1 MPGTYYVLNSNVI
14 VIIHGERTAEVS
26 SAGRGRIITAV
37 IISAQSSLP
46 LKKEEKDTCHE
57 REGNMEA
64 SGVKDY
70 PGLRKNSSLAEK
82 LGH

>member
-1 MPGTYYVLNSNVI
+1 MPSTYYVLNNNV
-14 VIIHGERTAEVS
+14 VVIHGERTAEVS
-26 SAGRGRIITAV
+26 TAGRGRIITAV

-46 LKKEEKDTCHE
+46 LKKEDKDTCHE

-70 PGLRKNSSLAEK
+70 MGLRKNSSLAEK

>member
-1 MPGTYYVLNSNVI
+1 MLNNNV
-14 VIIHGERTAEVS
+14 VVIHGERTAEVS

-46 LKKEEKDTCHE
+46 LKKEDKDTCHE

-70 PGLRKNSSLAEK
+70 MGLRKNSSLAEK

>member
-1 MPGTYYVLNSNVI
+1 MPSTYYVLNNNV
-14 VIIHGERTAEVS
+14 VVIHGERTAEVS
-26 SAGRGRIITAV
+26 TAGRGRIITAV

-46 LKKEEKDTCHE
+46 LKKEDKDTCHE

-70 PGLRKNSSLAEK
+70 TGLRKNSSLAEK

>member
-1 MPGTYYVLNSNVI
+1 MPSTYYVLNNNV
-14 VIIHGERTAEVS
+14 VVIHGERTAEVS

-46 LKKEEKDTCHE
+46 LKKEDKDTCHE
-57 REGNMEA
+57 REGYMEA

-70 PGLRKNSSLAEK
+70 TGLRKNSSLAEK

>member
-1 MPGTYYVLNSNVI
+1 MPSTYYVLNNNV
-14 VIIHGERTAEVS
+14 VVIHGERTAEVS

-46 LKKEEKDTCHE
+46 LKKEDKDTCHE

-70 PGLRKNSSLAEK
+70 MGLRKNSSLAEK